1 LIFIVAPLFFE
12 KNIKRAFELRDACGY
27 KVKIYDGGFY
37 GGVAQE
43 AFDCIYVCTMGQ
55 EMRCKRVS

>member
-37 GGVAQE
+37 RYMSQE
-43 AFDCIYVCTMGQ
+43 PFDGIYIGAMGQ
-55 EMRCKRVS
+55 QMCCEGMS